1 VSEGEESG
9 FTVTEASYLEFKR
22 GKPASIYL
30 DRKKAG
36 AYEGETIAAALCA
49 SG

>member
-22 GKPASIYL
+22 GKPVSIYL
-30 DRKKAG
+30 DRKKAEATKEKRLPQRFTRQG
-36 AYEGETIAAALCA
+36 
-49 SG
+49 